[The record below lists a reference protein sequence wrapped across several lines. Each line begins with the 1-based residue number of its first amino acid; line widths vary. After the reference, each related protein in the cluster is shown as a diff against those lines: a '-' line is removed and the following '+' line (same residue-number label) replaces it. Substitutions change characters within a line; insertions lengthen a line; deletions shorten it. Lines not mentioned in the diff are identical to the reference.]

1 MSNYLTASYHP
12 RCLDV
17 KRNFVNTANVT
28 KKQPERDHIDSW
40 LAEIAPRLPSTVD
53 LDVEG
58 IVDRI
63 GGLNW
68 RIRKM
73 LDETLA
79 EQGLVHGDWKV
90 LISLQWAE
98 PQRRS
103 AGELARRAELT
114 SGTMTAR
121 LDHLEREGLV
131 RRLGDPGDR
140 RSVLVE
146 LTAKGRKKVAQAM
159 GVQGQKEKLIAE
171 ALTPKE
177 IEQLNALLRKVMVS
191 AESRITER

>member
-1 MSNYLTASYHP
+1 MAG
-12 RCLDV
+12 
-17 KRNFVNTANVT
+17 
-28 KKQPERDHIDSW
+28 KKHERDHIDSW
-40 LAEIAPRLPSTVD
+40 REEIAPRLPSSVD

-63 GGLNW
+63 HGLDW

-73 LDETLA
+73 LEETLE
-79 EQGLVHGDWKV
+79 EQGISHGDWKV
-90 LISLQWAE
+90 LSSLRWAE
-98 PQRRS
+98 SNRRS

-121 LDHLEREGLV
+121 LDHLEREGMV
-131 RRLGDPGDR
+131 RRHRDPGDR

-146 LTAKGRKKVAQAM
+146 LTAKGRRKVEQTV
-159 GVQGQKEKLIAE
+159 GVQGEKEKLLAA

-177 IEQLNALLRKVMVS
+177 MEQLNSLLRRVMISV
-191 AESRITER
+191 ETRITKP